1 MCVQEGC
8 DEKADEQRLDD
19 VYTQLYVTTGGD
31 IHINAQHEVTQIDML
46 NLLRGTRLSLAELT
60 HKCIQE
66 SRAIQIEA
74 LNSIFTAL
82 QSSGDANFDNC
93 KFKLLFILDGLDE
106 SRLEMDTR
114 TTEFQE
120 ADIDVKAPCSVE
132 VLLTN
137 LINRSLLPSA
147 RLWITTRPAA
157 ANQIHPDF
165 VDMRTEVRGFT
176 DVQKEEYFRRKFK
189 EEEQACRIISHIK
202 ASRSLHIM
210 CHIPIFCW
218 VTAKVFEDV
227 LKMREELPKTL
238 TAMYISFLVVQST
251 QKNKRGDG
259 KAPQWSPESCEMIP
273 ILAKLAFEQLQKGNV
288 IFYESDLRDCGITVR
303 SADAYSGVFTQM
315 FRRERGLFKE
325 EADFYQCAV
334 DEALQNEKG
343 HLDLFLRFL
352 LGLSLPT
359 NQALLR
365 GLINGEG
372 SSEPN
377 QEIIGYIKRK
387 IGENL
392 SSERII
398 NLFHCLNELNDSS
411 LVQEWSALGFILL
424 SSGQDLEMFDLKKYS
439 ASEWVLLRLLPVVT
453 ACRKAMCLQ
462 VFCRCL
468 QVSAGV
474 LQVFC
479 RCLQVSEGVCRCSA
493 DVLQVFC
500 RCLQVSAG
508 VLQLS
513 AGVLQVSAGVLQVFC
528 RCSAGVCRLS
538 HCNLRERSCE
548 ALSPVLSASSSSLL
562 ELDLRDNELRDS
574 GLNKLSVGLK
584 SPNCRLEILRLSGC
598 LITAEGCSS
607 LASALRSNPTH
618 LKELDLSFNHPGDDG
633 TKQLSAV
640 LEDPELSL
648 EFTPKNKRGDGKAPQ
663 WSPESCEMIPIL
675 AKLPFEQLQKGN
687 VIFYESD
694 LRDCGITVRSADAY
708 SGVFT
713 QMFRRERGLF
723 KEEALLRGLINGE
736 GSSEPNQEIIGY
748 IKEKIGENLSSERI
762 INLFHCLNELND
774 SSLVQ
779 ELQQNLRSGR
789 LTTESL
795 SSAQWS
801 ALGFILLSSGQ
812 DLEMFDLKKY
822 SASEWV
828 LLRLLPVVTACR
840 KAMCLQCSA
849 GVLQVS
855 AGVCRCSAGVLQVF
869 CRCLQVSAGV
879 LQVSAGVSRCL
890 QVFYRCLQVSA
901 GVYRCLQVSAGVY
914 RCLQVSA
921 GVCRFC
927 RCLQVS
933 ASVCRCLQASAGVL
947 QLFCRCLQGSAGVQQ
962 VSAGVLQ
969 VSAGVLQLF
978 CRCSA
983 GVCRC
988 LQVSAGVFRCLQVS
1002 AGVFRC
1008 LQVSAG
1014 VQQVSAG
1021 VCRCLQVS
1029 AGVQQMSAG
1038 VQQVSA
1044 GVLQGLQVSAGVL
1057 QVSAGVCRCLQVFCR
1072 CLQVFSRCSAGVC
1085 RCLRVSA
1092 GVCMCLQVFCRCL
1105 QVFCRCLQVFCRCLQ
1120 VFCRCLQVSA
1130 GVLRVSAGVCGCLQ
1144 VFCRLSDCNLTER
1157 SCEALSP
1164 VLSASSSSLL
1174 ELDLIDNELRDSG
1187 LNELSVVQAPTPDP
1201 ELCINELLIS
1211 EESLRSNPTHLKEL
1225 DLSFNHPG
1233 DVGTKQL
1240 SAVLEDP
1247 ELSLEV
1253 LRLDH
1258 CGKERLKSGLKKYHC
1273 ELSVDTN
1280 TVHRSIQVSNNRV
1293 MRAVAKDQQY
1303 PDHPERF
1310 QDCPQLLCSNSLTG
1324 RCYWEVEWSGR
1335 VHISVAYK
1343 KIRRHGSSFQCQF
1356 GRNQQSWSLV
1366 CTDRGYSVLHDDK
1379 RVALPHFSSTG
1390 PRRVAVFVN
1399 YPAGTVTFYRFT
1411 TDTPVHLY
1419 TFKTTFTEPLFPGF
1433 GLGFS
1438 GSWFSPG
1445 SSVHL
1450 CSNAGEAS
1458 V

>member
-31 IHINAQHEVTQIDML
+31 IHINAQHEVTQIDMVGNPSDTEQPISPSDLFTPPAGKYKPIRTVLTNGNAGIGKTFLIRKFVLDWAEQRANQDVHLILPFTFRHL
-46 NLLRGTRLSLAELT
+46 NQLKKKDRSLAELT

-114 TTEFQE
+114 TNEFQE

-176 DVQKEEYFRRKFK
+176 DEQKEEYFRRKFK

-238 TAMYISFLVVQST
+238 TAMYIYFLVVQST

-325 EADFYQCAV
+325 EVFCFVHLSVQEFLAALHVHLKFTKSGTNILSKKTTLLRYLCSKLFNTKIKQADFYQCAV

-411 LVQEWSALGFILL
+411 LVQEVQQNLRSRRLTTESLSSAQWSALGFILL

-453 ACRKAMCLQ
+453 ACRKALLSHCNLRERSCEALSP
-462 VFCRCL
+462 V
-468 QVSAGV
+468 
-474 LQVFC
+474 
-479 RCLQVSEGVCRCSA
+479 
-493 DVLQVFC
+493 
-500 RCLQVSAG
+500 
-508 VLQLS
+508 LS
-513 AGVLQVSAGVLQVFC
+513 ASSSSLLELDLSDNDLRDSGLNELSVGLKSPNC
-528 RCSAGVCRLS
+528 RLEILRLS

-562 ELDLRDNELRDS
+562 ELDLSNNDLRDSGLNKLSVGLRSPNCRLEILRLSHCNLRERSCEALSPVLSASSSSLLELDLSNNKLRDS

-648 EFTPKNKRGDGKAPQ
+648 EVLRLSHCNLR
-663 WSPESCEMIPIL
+663 ERSCEALSPVL
-675 AKLPFEQLQKGN
+675 SASSSSLLEL
-687 VIFYESD
+687 D
-694 LRDCGITVRSADAY
+694 LRDNDLRDSGLNKLSVGLKSPNCRLEILRLSDCNLTERSC
-708 SGVFT
+708 
-713 QMFRRERGLF
+713 
-723 KEEALLRGLINGE
+723 EALSPVLRA
-736 GSSEPNQEIIGY
+736 SS
-748 IKEKIGENLSSERI
+748 
-762 INLFHCLNELND
+762 
-774 SSLVQ
+774 SSLL
-779 ELQQNLRSGR
+779 ELDLSNNDLRDSGLNKLSVGLKSPNCRLEILRLSHCNLR
-789 LTTESL
+789 EWNCEAL
-795 SSAQWS
+795 SPV
-801 ALGFILLSSGQ
+801 L
-812 DLEMFDLKKY
+812 
-822 SASEWV
+822 SASSSS
-828 LLRLLPVVTACR
+828 LLELDLSHNDLRDSGLNKLSVGLKSPNCRLEIL
-840 KAMCLQCSA
+840 
-849 GVLQVS
+849 
-855 AGVCRCSAGVLQVF
+855 
-869 CRCLQVSAGV
+869 
-879 LQVSAGVSRCL
+879 
-890 QVFYRCLQVSA
+890 
-901 GVYRCLQVSAGVY
+901 
-914 RCLQVSA
+914 
-921 GVCRFC
+921 
-927 RCLQVS
+927 
-933 ASVCRCLQASAGVL
+933 
-947 QLFCRCLQGSAGVQQ
+947 
-962 VSAGVLQ
+962 
-969 VSAGVLQLF
+969 
-978 CRCSA
+978 
-983 GVCRC
+983 
-988 LQVSAGVFRCLQVS
+988 
-1002 AGVFRC
+1002 
-1008 LQVSAG
+1008 
-1014 VQQVSAG
+1014 
-1021 VCRCLQVS
+1021 
-1029 AGVQQMSAG
+1029 
-1038 VQQVSA
+1038 
-1044 GVLQGLQVSAGVL
+1044 
-1057 QVSAGVCRCLQVFCR
+1057 
-1072 CLQVFSRCSAGVC
+1072 
-1085 RCLRVSA
+1085 
-1092 GVCMCLQVFCRCL
+1092 
-1105 QVFCRCLQVFCRCLQ
+1105 
-1120 VFCRCLQVSA
+1120 
-1130 GVLRVSAGVCGCLQ
+1130 
-1144 VFCRLSDCNLTER
+1144 RLSDCNLTER

-1174 ELDLIDNELRDSG
+1174 ELNLRDNDLRDSG
-1187 LNELSVVQAPTPDP
+1187 LNELSVGLKSPNCR
-1201 ELCINELLIS
+1201 LKILRLSHC
-1211 EESLRSNPTHLKEL
+1211 SLRERSCEALSPVLSASSSSLLELDLRDNDLRDSGLNKLSVGLKSPNCRLEILRLSHCNLREWSCKALSPVLSASSSSLLELDLSDNDLRDSGLNKLSVGLKSPNCRLEILRLSGCLITAEGCSSLASALRSIPTHLKEL

-1280 TVHRSIQVSNNRV
+1280 TVHRSIQLSNNRV
-1293 MRAVAKDQQY
+1293 MRRVVEDQPY

-1310 QDCPQLLCSNSLTG
+1310 QDCIQLLCSNSLTG
-1324 RCYWEVEWSGR
+1324 RCYWEVEWTGMFTFLWHTKRSGDMEA
-1335 VHISVAYK
+1335 VPNAGLEGIS
-1343 KIRRHGSSFQCQF
+1343 
-1356 GRNQQSWSLV
+1356 SL
-1366 CTDRGYSVLHDDK
+1366 GALSVLTE
-1379 RVALPHFSSTG
+1379 VTMSSTITK
-1390 PRRVAVFVN
+1390 V
-1399 YPAGTVTFYRFT
+1399 
-1411 TDTPVHLY
+1411 
-1419 TFKTTFTEPLFPGF
+1419 
-1433 GLGFS
+1433 
-1438 GSWFSPG
+1438 
-1445 SSVHL
+1445 
-1450 CSNAGEAS
+1450 
-1458 V
+1458 

>member
-19 VYTQLYVTTGGD
+19 VYTQLYVTHGGD
-31 IHINAQHEVTQIDML
+31 IHINAQHEVTQIDMVGNPSDTEQPISPSDLFTPPAGKYKPIRTVLTNGNAGIGKTFLIRKFVLDWAEQRANQDVHLILPFTFRHL
-46 NLLRGTRLSLAELT
+46 NQLKKKDRSLAELT

-114 TTEFQE
+114 TNEFQE

-238 TAMYISFLVVQST
+238 TAMYIYFLVVQST

-259 KAPQWSPESCEMIP
+259 KAPQWSPESCKMIP

-325 EADFYQCAV
+325 EVFCFVHLSVQEFLAALHADFYQCAV

-359 NQALLR
+359 NQAHLR

-411 LVQEWSALGFILL
+411 LVQEVQQNLRSRRLTTESLSSAQWSALGFILL

-453 ACRKAMCLQ
+453 ACRKALCSTGVLQMSAGVFYRCSADVCRCLQVSAGVLQVSVGVLQVFCRCSTGVLQVFCRCSADVLQVSAGVLQVFCMCCRCLQVSAGVQQ

-468 QVSAGV
+468 QVSAGVCRCSAGV

-479 RCLQVSEGVCRCSA
+479 RCLQVSAGVCRC
-493 DVLQVFC
+493 LQVFS

-508 VLQLS
+508 VCRCLRCS

-562 ELDLRDNELRDS
+562 ELDLSDNDLRDS
-574 GLNKLSVGLK
+574 GLNELSVGLK

-648 EFTPKNKRGDGKAPQ
+648 E
-663 WSPESCEMIPIL
+663 
-675 AKLPFEQLQKGN
+675 
-687 VIFYESD
+687 
-694 LRDCGITVRSADAY
+694 
-708 SGVFT
+708 
-713 QMFRRERGLF
+713 
-723 KEEALLRGLINGE
+723 
-736 GSSEPNQEIIGY
+736 
-748 IKEKIGENLSSERI
+748 
-762 INLFHCLNELND
+762 
-774 SSLVQ
+774 
-779 ELQQNLRSGR
+779 
-789 LTTESL
+789 
-795 SSAQWS
+795 
-801 ALGFILLSSGQ
+801 
-812 DLEMFDLKKY
+812 
-822 SASEWV
+822 
-828 LLRLLPVVTACR
+828 
-840 KAMCLQCSA
+840 
-849 GVLQVS
+849 
-855 AGVCRCSAGVLQVF
+855 
-869 CRCLQVSAGV
+869 
-879 LQVSAGVSRCL
+879 
-890 QVFYRCLQVSA
+890 
-901 GVYRCLQVSAGVY
+901 
-914 RCLQVSA
+914 
-921 GVCRFC
+921 
-927 RCLQVS
+927 
-933 ASVCRCLQASAGVL
+933 
-947 QLFCRCLQGSAGVQQ
+947 
-962 VSAGVLQ
+962 
-969 VSAGVLQLF
+969 
-978 CRCSA
+978 
-983 GVCRC
+983 
-988 LQVSAGVFRCLQVS
+988 
-1002 AGVFRC
+1002 
-1008 LQVSAG
+1008 
-1014 VQQVSAG
+1014 
-1021 VCRCLQVS
+1021 
-1029 AGVQQMSAG
+1029 
-1038 VQQVSA
+1038 
-1044 GVLQGLQVSAGVL
+1044 
-1057 QVSAGVCRCLQVFCR
+1057 
-1072 CLQVFSRCSAGVC
+1072 
-1085 RCLRVSA
+1085 
-1092 GVCMCLQVFCRCL
+1092 
-1105 QVFCRCLQVFCRCLQ
+1105 
-1120 VFCRCLQVSA
+1120 
-1130 GVLRVSAGVCGCLQ
+1130 VLR
-1144 VFCRLSDCNLTER
+1144 
-1157 SCEALSP
+1157 
-1164 VLSASSSSLL
+1164 
-1174 ELDLIDNELRDSG
+1174 
-1187 LNELSVVQAPTPDP
+1187 
-1201 ELCINELLIS
+1201 
-1211 EESLRSNPTHLKEL
+1211 
-1225 DLSFNHPG
+1225 
-1233 DVGTKQL
+1233 
-1240 SAVLEDP
+1240 
-1247 ELSLEV
+1247 
-1253 LRLDH
+1253 
-1258 CGKERLKSGLKKYHC
+1258 
-1273 ELSVDTN
+1273 
-1280 TVHRSIQVSNNRV
+1280 
-1293 MRAVAKDQQY
+1293 
-1303 PDHPERF
+1303 
-1310 QDCPQLLCSNSLTG
+1310 
-1324 RCYWEVEWSGR
+1324 
-1335 VHISVAYK
+1335 
-1343 KIRRHGSSFQCQF
+1343 
-1356 GRNQQSWSLV
+1356 
-1366 CTDRGYSVLHDDK
+1366 
-1379 RVALPHFSSTG
+1379 
-1390 PRRVAVFVN
+1390 
-1399 YPAGTVTFYRFT
+1399 
-1411 TDTPVHLY
+1411 
-1419 TFKTTFTEPLFPGF
+1419 
-1433 GLGFS
+1433 
-1438 GSWFSPG
+1438 
-1445 SSVHL
+1445 
-1450 CSNAGEAS
+1450 
-1458 V
+1458 

>member
-8 DEKADEQRLDD
+8 DEKVDEQRLDD

-31 IHINAQHEVTQIDML
+31 IHINAQHEVTQIDMVGNPSDTEQPISPSDLFTPPAGKYKPIRTVLTSGNAGVGKTFLIRKFVLDWAEQRANQDVHLILPFTFRQL
-46 NLLRGTRLSLAELT
+46 NLLRGTRRSLAELT

-74 LNSIFTAL
+74 LNSIFTGL

-114 TTEFQE
+114 TNEFQE

-165 VDMRTEVRGFT
+165 VDMRTEVRGFNNE
-176 DVQKEEYFRRKFK
+176 QKEEYFRRKFK
-189 EEEQACRIISHIK
+189 DEEQACRIISHIK

-238 TAMYISFLVVQST
+238 TAMYIYFLDVQST
-251 QKNKRGDG
+251 PKNKRGDG
-259 KAPQWSPESCEMIP
+259 KGPQWSPESCEMIP

-325 EADFYQCAV
+325 EVFCFVHLSVQEFLAALHAHLTFTNSGTNILSKKTTLLRYLRSKLSNTKIKQTVFYQCAV

-365 GLINGEG
+365 GLIYGEG
-372 SSEPN
+372 SSKPN

-411 LVQEWSALGFILL
+411 LVQE
-424 SSGQDLEMFDLKKYS
+424 
-439 ASEWVLLRLLPVVT
+439 V
-453 ACRKAMCLQ
+453 
-462 VFCRCL
+462 
-468 QVSAGV
+468 
-474 LQVFC
+474 
-479 RCLQVSEGVCRCSA
+479 
-493 DVLQVFC
+493 
-500 RCLQVSAG
+500 
-508 VLQLS
+508 
-513 AGVLQVSAGVLQVFC
+513 
-528 RCSAGVCRLS
+528 
-538 HCNLRERSCE
+538 
-548 ALSPVLSASSSSLL
+548 
-562 ELDLRDNELRDS
+562 
-574 GLNKLSVGLK
+574 
-584 SPNCRLEILRLSGC
+584 
-598 LITAEGCSS
+598 
-607 LASALRSNPTH
+607 
-618 LKELDLSFNHPGDDG
+618 
-633 TKQLSAV
+633 
-640 LEDPELSL
+640 
-648 EFTPKNKRGDGKAPQ
+648 
-663 WSPESCEMIPIL
+663 
-675 AKLPFEQLQKGN
+675 
-687 VIFYESD
+687 
-694 LRDCGITVRSADAY
+694 
-708 SGVFT
+708 
-713 QMFRRERGLF
+713 
-723 KEEALLRGLINGE
+723 
-736 GSSEPNQEIIGY
+736 
-748 IKEKIGENLSSERI
+748 
-762 INLFHCLNELND
+762 
-774 SSLVQ
+774 
-779 ELQQNLRSGR
+779 QQNLRSGR
-789 LTTESL
+789 LRTESL
-795 SSAQWS
+795 SPAQWS

-840 KAMCLQCSA
+840 KAVCSAGVLQVFCRCSAGSCRCLQVSA

-855 AGVCRCSAGVLQVF
+855 AGGLQVSAGVLQVSAGSCRCLQVFCRCLQVSAGVLQVF

-879 LQVSAGVSRCL
+879 LQVSAGV
-890 QVFYRCLQVSA
+890 
-901 GVYRCLQVSAGVY
+901 
-914 RCLQVSA
+914 
-921 GVCRFC
+921 C
-927 RCLQVS
+927 RCL
-933 ASVCRCLQASAGVL
+933 
-947 QLFCRCLQGSAGVQQ
+947 
-962 VSAGVLQ
+962 
-969 VSAGVLQLF
+969 
-978 CRCSA
+978 
-983 GVCRC
+983 
-988 LQVSAGVFRCLQVS
+988 
-1002 AGVFRC
+1002 
-1008 LQVSAG
+1008 
-1014 VQQVSAG
+1014 
-1021 VCRCLQVS
+1021 
-1029 AGVQQMSAG
+1029 
-1038 VQQVSA
+1038 
-1044 GVLQGLQVSAGVL
+1044 
-1057 QVSAGVCRCLQVFCR
+1057 
-1072 CLQVFSRCSAGVC
+1072 
-1085 RCLRVSA
+1085 
-1092 GVCMCLQVFCRCL
+1092 
-1105 QVFCRCLQVFCRCLQ
+1105 
-1120 VFCRCLQVSA
+1120 
-1130 GVLRVSAGVCGCLQ
+1130 
-1144 VFCRLSDCNLTER
+1144 LSHCNLTER

-1174 ELDLIDNELRDSG
+1174 ELDLSDNELRDSG
-1187 LNELSVVQAPTPDP
+1187 LNELSVGLKSPNCRL
-1201 ELCINELLIS
+1201 EILRLSGCLITAEGCS
-1211 EESLRSNPTHLKEL
+1211 SLASALRSNPTHLKEL

-1293 MRAVAKDQQY
+1293 MTTVAEDQPY

-1310 QDCPQLLCSNSLTG
+1310 QYCRQLLCSNSLTG
-1324 RCYWEVEWSGR
+1324 RCYWEVEWTGR
-1335 VHISVAYK
+1335 VDISVAYK
-1343 KIRRHGSSFQCQF
+1343 KIWRHGSSVQCWF
-1356 GRNQQSWSLV
+1356 GRNQQSWSLL
-1366 CTDRGYSVLHDDK
+1366 CSDSGYSVLHDDK
-1379 RVALPHFSSTG
+1379 RVDLPPLSSTD
-1390 PRRVAVFVN
+1390 PRRVTVYVN
-1399 YPAGTVTFYRFT
+1399 YPAGTVTFYRIT
-1411 TDTPVHLY
+1411 TNTLVHLY

-1433 GLGFS
+1433 GFGLW
-1438 GSWFSPG
+1438 SWFPPG

-1450 CSNAGEAS
+1450 CSTAGEAP

>member
-1 MCVQEGC
+1 MAQEILLNVLEHLTEEEFDKFNFYLKDPGVMGGFNPIKSYQLETRERTVVVDLMVKAYKDQGAVEVTKKILEKIPRNDILQNLSAVSSDPTGPTCEHVPIGSHQSNLQSNLRSKFMCVQEGC

-31 IHINAQHEVTQIDML
+31 IHINAQHEVTQIDMVGNPSDTEQHISPSDLFTPPAGKYKPIRTVLTNGNAGIGKTFLIRKFVLDWAEQRANQDVHLILPFTFRQL
-46 NLLRGTRLSLAELT
+46 NLLRGRHLSLAELT

-82 QSSGDANFDNC
+82 QSSGDTNFDNC

-114 TTEFQE
+114 TNEFQE

-165 VDMRTEVRGFT
+165 VDMRTEVRGFNNE
-176 DVQKEEYFRRKFK
+176 QKEEYFRRKFK

-218 VTAKVFEDV
+218 VTAKVFQDGE
-227 LKMREELPKTL
+227 MREDLPKTL
-238 TAMYISFLVVQST
+238 TAMYINFLVVQST

-259 KAPQWSPESCEMIP
+259 KGPQWSPESLKMIP

-325 EADFYQCAV
+325 EVFCFVHLSVQEFLAALHAHLEFTNFGTNILSEIMNLFRYLLSKLPITEIKQAVFYQCAV

-411 LVQEWSALGFILL
+411 LVQE
-424 SSGQDLEMFDLKKYS
+424 
-439 ASEWVLLRLLPVVT
+439 V
-453 ACRKAMCLQ
+453 
-462 VFCRCL
+462 
-468 QVSAGV
+468 
-474 LQVFC
+474 
-479 RCLQVSEGVCRCSA
+479 
-493 DVLQVFC
+493 
-500 RCLQVSAG
+500 
-508 VLQLS
+508 
-513 AGVLQVSAGVLQVFC
+513 
-528 RCSAGVCRLS
+528 
-538 HCNLRERSCE
+538 
-548 ALSPVLSASSSSLL
+548 
-562 ELDLRDNELRDS
+562 
-574 GLNKLSVGLK
+574 
-584 SPNCRLEILRLSGC
+584 
-598 LITAEGCSS
+598 
-607 LASALRSNPTH
+607 
-618 LKELDLSFNHPGDDG
+618 
-633 TKQLSAV
+633 
-640 LEDPELSL
+640 
-648 EFTPKNKRGDGKAPQ
+648 
-663 WSPESCEMIPIL
+663 
-675 AKLPFEQLQKGN
+675 
-687 VIFYESD
+687 
-694 LRDCGITVRSADAY
+694 
-708 SGVFT
+708 
-713 QMFRRERGLF
+713 
-723 KEEALLRGLINGE
+723 
-736 GSSEPNQEIIGY
+736 
-748 IKEKIGENLSSERI
+748 
-762 INLFHCLNELND
+762 
-774 SSLVQ
+774 
-779 ELQQNLRSGR
+779 QQNLRSGR

-795 SSAQWS
+795 SPAQWS

-840 KAMCLQCSA
+840 KAMLSHCNLTERSCEALSS
-849 GVLQVS
+849 VL
-855 AGVCRCSAGVLQVF
+855 
-869 CRCLQVSAGV
+869 
-879 LQVSAGVSRCL
+879 
-890 QVFYRCLQVSA
+890 
-901 GVYRCLQVSAGVY
+901 
-914 RCLQVSA
+914 
-921 GVCRFC
+921 
-927 RCLQVS
+927 S
-933 ASVCRCLQASAGVL
+933 ASSSSLLELDLRDNELRDSGLNELSVGLKSPNCRLKIL
-947 QLFCRCLQGSAGVQQ
+947 
-962 VSAGVLQ
+962 
-969 VSAGVLQLF
+969 
-978 CRCSA
+978 
-983 GVCRC
+983 
-988 LQVSAGVFRCLQVS
+988 
-1002 AGVFRC
+1002 
-1008 LQVSAG
+1008 
-1014 VQQVSAG
+1014 
-1021 VCRCLQVS
+1021 
-1029 AGVQQMSAG
+1029 
-1038 VQQVSA
+1038 
-1044 GVLQGLQVSAGVL
+1044 
-1057 QVSAGVCRCLQVFCR
+1057 
-1072 CLQVFSRCSAGVC
+1072 
-1085 RCLRVSA
+1085 
-1092 GVCMCLQVFCRCL
+1092 
-1105 QVFCRCLQVFCRCLQ
+1105 
-1120 VFCRCLQVSA
+1120 
-1130 GVLRVSAGVCGCLQ
+1130 
-1144 VFCRLSDCNLTER
+1144 RLSDCNLRER

-1174 ELDLIDNELRDSG
+1174 ELDLSNNELRDSG
-1187 LNELSVVQAPTPDP
+1187 LNKLSVGLKSPSCRL
-1201 ELCINELLIS
+1201 EILRLSGCLITAEGCS
-1211 EESLRSNPTHLKEL
+1211 SLASALRSNPTHLKEL

-1273 ELSVDTN
+1273 QLSVDTN

-1293 MRAVAKDQQY
+1293 MTTVAEDQPY
-1303 PDHPERF
+1303 PAHPERF
-1310 QDCPQLLCSNSLTG
+1310 EVCPQLLCSNSLTG
-1324 RCYWEVEWSGR
+1324 RCYWEVEWTGF
-1335 VHISVAYK
+1335 VCISVAYK
-1343 KIRRHGSSFQCQF
+1343 KIRRHGSRLQSWF
-1356 GRNQQSWSLV
+1356 GRNQQSWSLL
-1366 CTDRGYSVLHDDK
+1366 CSDRGYFVLHDDK
-1379 RVALPHFSSTG
+1379 RVDLHTFSSTD
-1390 PRRVAVFVN
+1390 PRRVAVYVN
-1399 YPAGTVTFYRFT
+1399 YPAGTVTFYRIT
-1411 TDTPVHLY
+1411 TNTLVHLH

-1433 GLGFS
+1433 GFGLWS
-1438 GSWFSPG
+1438 GFSPG

-1450 CSNAGEAS
+1450 CSTAGESS

>member
-1 MCVQEGC
+1 MAQEILLNVLEDLTEEEFDKFKFYLKDPGIMGGFNPIKNYQLETRERTVVVDLMVKAYKDQGAVEVTKKILEKIPRNDILQNLSAVSSDPEGPTCEHVPIGSYQSNLQSNLRSKFMCVQEGC
-8 DEKADEQRLDD
+8 DEKVDEQRLDD

-31 IHINAQHEVTQIDML
+31 IHINAQHEVTQIDMVGNPSDTEQPISPSDLFTPPAGKYKPIRTVLTSGNAGIGKTFLIRKFVLDWAEQRANQDVHLILPFTFRQL

-114 TTEFQE
+114 TNEFQE

-189 EEEQACRIISHIK
+189 DEEQACRIISHIK

-273 ILAKLAFEQLQKGNV
+273 ILAKLAFKQLQKGNV

-377 QEIIGYIKRK
+377 QEIIGYIK
-387 IGENL
+387 
-392 SSERII
+392 
-398 NLFHCLNELNDSS
+398 
-411 LVQEWSALGFILL
+411 
-424 SSGQDLEMFDLKKYS
+424 
-439 ASEWVLLRLLPVVT
+439 
-453 ACRKAMCLQ
+453 
-462 VFCRCL
+462 
-468 QVSAGV
+468 
-474 LQVFC
+474 
-479 RCLQVSEGVCRCSA
+479 
-493 DVLQVFC
+493 
-500 RCLQVSAG
+500 
-508 VLQLS
+508 
-513 AGVLQVSAGVLQVFC
+513 
-528 RCSAGVCRLS
+528 
-538 HCNLRERSCE
+538 
-548 ALSPVLSASSSSLL
+548 
-562 ELDLRDNELRDS
+562 
-574 GLNKLSVGLK
+574 
-584 SPNCRLEILRLSGC
+584 
-598 LITAEGCSS
+598 
-607 LASALRSNPTH
+607 
-618 LKELDLSFNHPGDDG
+618 
-633 TKQLSAV
+633 
-640 LEDPELSL
+640 
-648 EFTPKNKRGDGKAPQ
+648 
-663 WSPESCEMIPIL
+663 
-675 AKLPFEQLQKGN
+675 
-687 VIFYESD
+687 
-694 LRDCGITVRSADAY
+694 
-708 SGVFT
+708 
-713 QMFRRERGLF
+713 
-723 KEEALLRGLINGE
+723 
-736 GSSEPNQEIIGY
+736 
-748 IKEKIGENLSSERI
+748 EKIGENLSSERI

-779 ELQQNLRSGR
+779 EVQQNLRSGR

-840 KAMCLQCSA
+840 KAVCLQAFCRCLQCLQVSA
-849 GVLQVS
+849 DVLQVS
-855 AGVCRCSAGVLQVF
+855 AGVCRC
-869 CRCLQVSAGV
+869 LQVSADV
-879 LQVSAGVSRCL
+879 
-890 QVFYRCLQVSA
+890 
-901 GVYRCLQVSAGVY
+901 
-914 RCLQVSA
+914 LQVSA
-921 GVCRFC
+921 GVCR
-927 RCLQVS
+927 CLQV
-933 ASVCRCLQASAGVL
+933 
-947 QLFCRCLQGSAGVQQ
+947 SAGVQQ

-969 VSAGVLQLF
+969 VSAGVLQVSAGVLQVFSRCLQVF

-983 GVCRC
+983 GV
-988 LQVSAGVFRCLQVS
+988 LQVSAGV
-1002 AGVFRC
+1002 
-1008 LQVSAG
+1008 
-1014 VQQVSAG
+1014 
-1021 VCRCLQVS
+1021 
-1029 AGVQQMSAG
+1029 
-1038 VQQVSA
+1038 
-1044 GVLQGLQVSAGVL
+1044 LQVSAGVL

-1072 CLQVFSRCSAGVC
+1072 CLQ
-1085 RCLRVSA
+1085 
-1092 GVCMCLQVFCRCL
+1092 CLQVFCRCL
-1105 QVFCRCLQVFCRCLQ
+1105 K
-1120 VFCRCLQVSA
+1120 CLQVSA
-1130 GVLRVSAGVCGCLQ
+1130 GVLQ
-1144 VFCRLSDCNLTER
+1144 VFCRREPEGFPAFFFFSFFRLSHCNLTER

-1174 ELDLIDNELRDSG
+1174 ELDLSNNELRDSG
-1187 LNELSVVQAPTPDP
+1187 LNKLSVGLKSPNCRL
-1201 ELCINELLIS
+1201 EILRLSGCLIKAVGCS
-1211 EESLRSNPTHLKEL
+1211 SLASALRSNPTHLKEL

-1253 LRLDH
+1253 LR
-1258 CGKERLKSGLKKYHC
+1258 
-1273 ELSVDTN
+1273 
-1280 TVHRSIQVSNNRV
+1280 
-1293 MRAVAKDQQY
+1293 
-1303 PDHPERF
+1303 
-1310 QDCPQLLCSNSLTG
+1310 
-1324 RCYWEVEWSGR
+1324 
-1335 VHISVAYK
+1335 
-1343 KIRRHGSSFQCQF
+1343 
-1356 GRNQQSWSLV
+1356 
-1366 CTDRGYSVLHDDK
+1366 
-1379 RVALPHFSSTG
+1379 
-1390 PRRVAVFVN
+1390 
-1399 YPAGTVTFYRFT
+1399 
-1411 TDTPVHLY
+1411 
-1419 TFKTTFTEPLFPGF
+1419 
-1433 GLGFS
+1433 
-1438 GSWFSPG
+1438 
-1445 SSVHL
+1445 
-1450 CSNAGEAS
+1450 
-1458 V
+1458 

>member
-1 MCVQEGC
+1 MAQETLLNVLDDLTEKEFNKFKFYLKDPGVMGGFNPIKNYQLETRERTVVVDLMVKAYKDQGALEVTKKILEKIPRNDILQNLSAVSSDPEGPTCEHVPIGSHQSKLQSNLRSRFMCVQEGC
-8 DEKADEQRLDD
+8 DEKVDEQRLDD

-31 IHINAQHEVTQIDML
+31 IHINAQHEVTQIDMVGNPSDTEQPISPSDLFTPPAGKYKPIRTVLTNGNAGIGKTFLIRKFVLDWAEQRANQDVHLILPFTFRHL

-66 SRAIQIEA
+66 SRDIQIEA

-165 VDMRTEVRGFT
+165 VDMRTEVRGFNNE
-176 DVQKEEYFRRKFK
+176 QKEEYFRRKFK

-238 TAMYISFLVVQST
+238 TAMYISFLVVQFSP
-251 QKNKRGDG
+251 KNKRGDG
-259 KAPQWSPESCEMIP
+259 KGPQWSPESCEMIP
-273 ILAKLAFEQLQKGNV
+273 ILAKLAFKQLQKGNV

-325 EADFYQCAV
+325 EVFCFVHLSVQEFLAALHAHLTFTKSGTNILSENITLLRYIRSKLPNSKIKQTVFYQCAV

-359 NQALLR
+359 NQVLLR
-365 GLINGEG
+365 GLINGKG

-377 QEIIGYIKRK
+377 QEIIGYIKEK

-411 LVQEWSALGFILL
+411 LVQEVQQNLRSGRLTTESLSSAQWSALGFILL

-453 ACRKAMCLQ
+453 ACRKA
-462 VFCRCL
+462 V
-468 QVSAGV
+468 
-474 LQVFC
+474 
-479 RCLQVSEGVCRCSA
+479 
-493 DVLQVFC
+493 
-500 RCLQVSAG
+500 
-508 VLQLS
+508 
-513 AGVLQVSAGVLQVFC
+513 
-528 RCSAGVCRLS
+528 LS
-538 HCNLRERSCE
+538 HCNLSERSCE
-548 ALSPVLSASSSSLL
+548 ALSPVLRASSSSLL
-562 ELDLRDNELRDS
+562 ELDLSNNELRDS

-618 LKELDLSFNHPGDDG
+618 LKELDLSFNHPGDVG

-648 EFTPKNKRGDGKAPQ
+648 E
-663 WSPESCEMIPIL
+663 
-675 AKLPFEQLQKGN
+675 
-687 VIFYESD
+687 V
-694 LRDCGITVRSADAY
+694 LR
-708 SGVFT
+708 
-713 QMFRRERGLF
+713 
-723 KEEALLRGLINGE
+723 
-736 GSSEPNQEIIGY
+736 
-748 IKEKIGENLSSERI
+748 LS
-762 INLFHCLNELND
+762 HC
-774 SSLVQ
+774 
-779 ELQQNLRSGR
+779 NLR
-789 LTTESL
+789 
-795 SSAQWS
+795 
-801 ALGFILLSSGQ
+801 
-812 DLEMFDLKKY
+812 
-822 SASEWV
+822 
-828 LLRLLPVVTACR
+828 
-840 KAMCLQCSA
+840 
-849 GVLQVS
+849 
-855 AGVCRCSAGVLQVF
+855 
-869 CRCLQVSAGV
+869 
-879 LQVSAGVSRCL
+879 
-890 QVFYRCLQVSA
+890 
-901 GVYRCLQVSAGVY
+901 
-914 RCLQVSA
+914 
-921 GVCRFC
+921 
-927 RCLQVS
+927 
-933 ASVCRCLQASAGVL
+933 
-947 QLFCRCLQGSAGVQQ
+947 
-962 VSAGVLQ
+962 
-969 VSAGVLQLF
+969 
-978 CRCSA
+978 
-983 GVCRC
+983 
-988 LQVSAGVFRCLQVS
+988 
-1002 AGVFRC
+1002 
-1008 LQVSAG
+1008 
-1014 VQQVSAG
+1014 
-1021 VCRCLQVS
+1021 
-1029 AGVQQMSAG
+1029 
-1038 VQQVSA
+1038 
-1044 GVLQGLQVSAGVL
+1044 
-1057 QVSAGVCRCLQVFCR
+1057 
-1072 CLQVFSRCSAGVC
+1072 
-1085 RCLRVSA
+1085 
-1092 GVCMCLQVFCRCL
+1092 
-1105 QVFCRCLQVFCRCLQ
+1105 
-1120 VFCRCLQVSA
+1120 
-1130 GVLRVSAGVCGCLQ
+1130 
-1144 VFCRLSDCNLTER
+1144 ER

-1174 ELDLIDNELRDSG
+1174 ELDLRDNDLRDSG
-1187 LNELSVVQAPTPDP
+1187 LNELSVGLKSPNCRLKILRLSDCNLREWSCEALSPVLSASSSSLL
-1201 ELCINELLIS
+1201 ELDLSHNKLRDSGLNELSVGLKSPNCRLEILRLSGCLITAEGCS
-1211 EESLRSNPTHLKEL
+1211 SLASALRSNPTHLKEL

-1240 SAVLEDP
+1240 SAVREDP

-1258 CGKERLKSGLKKYHC
+1258 CGKERLKSGVKKYHC

-1280 TVHRSIQVSNNRV
+1280 TVHRSIQVSNNWIMRRV
-1293 MRAVAKDQQY
+1293 AEDQPY
-1303 PDHPERF
+1303 PAHPERF
-1310 QDCPQLLCSNSLTG
+1310 EVCPQLLCSNSLTG
-1324 RCYWEVEWSGR
+1324 RCYWEVEWTGW
-1335 VHISVAYK
+1335 VCISVAYK
-1343 KIRRHGSSFQCQF
+1343 KIRRHGSSPQSRF
-1356 GRNQQSWSLV
+1356 GRNQQSWSLE
-1366 CTDRGYSVLHDDK
+1366 CSDSGYSVLHDNK
-1379 RVALPHFSSTG
+1379 RVALLTFSSTD
-1390 PRRVAVFVN
+1390 PRRVAVYVN
-1399 YPAGTVTFYRFT
+1399 YPAGTVTFYRIT
-1411 TDTPVHLY
+1411 TDTLVPLY

-1433 GLGFS
+1433 G
-1438 GSWFSPG
+1438 SWSESSTG

-1450 CSNAGEAS
+1450 CSTAGEAP